1 LSSLVGR
8 APVLRALEDWLDGVA
23 AGGAG
28 AALLEGEAGIGKT
41 RLAEAVRESAV
52 QRSFAVL
59 AAAADELDR
68 GRPFGVLSEALGA
81 RLDAPAG
88 LAVVPGLEFRLVDQL
103 VELGETTALKGPA
116 LIVLEDL
123 RWADPGTMV
132 ALRALGRRLAHLPL
146 ALLGTFRPW
155 PRSPELDRLIEA
167 WRGDGALH
175 LVLEPLDQASVVEL
189 ASAVVGAP
197 IGATLER
204 QLGSTG
210 GNPLFVA
217 ELVGAL
223 VAEKSVELVRAEL
236 EAQSLPPSL
245 RVTILRR
252 LGLLGDGT
260 LSVLRFASALGAA
273 FSLAD
278 LAAVCRRPPSEL
290 MKDLL
295 EARAAGVVE
304 EAGPKLRFRHE
315 LIREALYTDLP
326 ESARQA
332 LHGEAAQLLAAAGAS
347 RMLVAEQFSLGASAG
362 DRQAV
367 RHASRCCAP
376 LSPRLRC
383 SSARRHVRLHR
394 AVRAQR

>member
-1 LSSLVGR
+1 
-8 APVLRALEDWLDGVA
+8 
-23 AGGAG
+23 
-28 AALLEGEAGIGKT
+28 
-41 RLAEAVRESAV
+41 
-52 QRSFAVL
+52 
-59 AAAADELDR
+59 
-68 GRPFGVLSEALGA
+68 
-81 RLDAPAG
+81 
-88 LAVVPGLEFRLVDQL
+88 
-103 VELGETTALKGPA
+103 
-116 LIVLEDL
+116 
-123 RWADPGTMV
+123 MV

-223 VAEKSVELVRAEL
+223 VAEKSVELVDGRAEL